1 MLVDC
6 LLVFSSW
13 YFQWRASL
21 VAYQKN
27 MFASTE
33 DVSLIPELGKSPGEG
48 NSNPPQYSCLGN
60 LLDRGAWQATVNGV
74 TKELDTT

>member
-6 LLVFSSW
+6 LLVFSW
-13 YFQWRASL
+13 YFRWRASL